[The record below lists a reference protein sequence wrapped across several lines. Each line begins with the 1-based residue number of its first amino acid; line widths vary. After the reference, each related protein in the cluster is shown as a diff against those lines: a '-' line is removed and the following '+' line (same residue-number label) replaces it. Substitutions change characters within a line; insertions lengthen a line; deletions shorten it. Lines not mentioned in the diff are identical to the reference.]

1 MLTPDDRSKIVALL
15 SQIDTIYEQAKQRPS
30 HMVCDIC
37 GAGDHHTRLA
47 VFKVKDTAH
56 GYEYR
61 QADSPRLCHR
71 HFGGWAHSFN
81 AFNPVKKRTDEEID
95 LHFAL
100 YLAKQLTKES
110 RRGELLV
117 LRNAKQPTKE
127 K

>member
-1 MLTPDDRSKIVALL
+1 MLTPADRSKIVALL

-47 VFKVKDTAH
+47 IFKVKDTAH
-56 GYEYR
+56 GYEHR
-61 QADSPRLCHR
+61 QAASPRLCHR

-81 AFNPVKKRTDEEID
+81 AFNPIKKRTDEEID

-110 RRGELLV
+110 NRGERLS
-117 LRNAKQPTKE
+117 RRITKQLEQE